1 VAYVR
6 TVKTTSGAI
15 AVQIVWSKRRGS
27 RQIEHLGSA
36 HDDAEVEA
44 RKAAARQRLAQ
55 ALGALDLGLNTT
67 GVDGEPL
74 EIVASKASHL
84 REALCW
90 AYQALGS
97 DSATGG
103 DEVFRD
109 LVLAPIVEP
118 ISKADSLRVLA
129 EIGVAAI
136 DYRTMT
142 RRLPVI
148 AKSQVRQALSSAC
161 AAHAGLG
168 PASLVLYDVSTLY
181 FETA

>member
-1 VAYVR
+1 
-6 TVKTTSGAI
+6 
-15 AVQIVWSKRRGS
+15 
-27 RQIEHLGSA
+27 LG
-36 HDDAEVEA
+36 
-44 RKAAARQRLAQ
+44 
-55 ALGALDLGLNTT
+55 
-67 GVDGEPL
+67 
-74 EIVASKASHL
+74 
-84 REALCW
+84 
-90 AYQALGS
+90 YQALGS